1 MKAME
6 MIQVSNYGYYYM
18 ASYSGL
24 HAQLLGYLETV
35 MAKYNINSSDGNKIL
50 QVHSLMY
57 IR

>member
-1 MKAME
+1 
-6 MIQVSNYGYYYM
+6 M

-35 MAKYNINSSDGNKIL
+35 MAKYNNINSSDGNKIL

-57 IR
+57 IC